1 MTLLTD
7 DALLSLVLVI
17 LLVTAEAIRR
27 RLPHTGKILVT
38 G

>member
-17 LLVTAEAIRR
+17 LFVTAETVRR
-27 RLPHTGKILVT
+27 RLSHTGKILVT